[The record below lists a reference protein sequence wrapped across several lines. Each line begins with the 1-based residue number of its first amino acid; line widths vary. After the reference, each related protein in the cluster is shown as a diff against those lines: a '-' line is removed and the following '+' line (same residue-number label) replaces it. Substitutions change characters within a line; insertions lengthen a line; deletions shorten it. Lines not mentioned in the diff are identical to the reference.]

1 MHAPSDLLCFSH
13 LRWNFV
19 FQRPNH
25 LMSLCSAG
33 RRVFFLEEPVAAGEE
48 RGRVGM
54 TELSPTLRVAVPRLF
69 PGESP
74 AEASR
79 KALVELCARYRIE
92 RPIEWFYTPMALEFA
107 RGLPASLI
115 VYDCMDELSAFRGA
129 PEALVNLERE
139 LFTRADLVFTGGE
152 SLFRAKRPLHPH
164 VHCFPSSVDM
174 AHFAAARRELP
185 PPLDQVDI
193 AHPRLGFFGVI
204 DERMDLPLLASVA
217 EARPDWNIVLVGPVV
232 KIDPGSLPRAKN
244 IHYLGP
250 KPYAELP
257 QYLAGWDV
265 ALMPFALNE
274 STRFISPTKTLEYL
288 AGGRRVVSTPIADVV
303 TPYAERGLVKVAD
316 CAAAF
321 IAAVQAALNEPDSAE
336 RKAAVDDWLAATSW
350 ERTWSQMSA
359 LLEQS
364 LERRQQRHGSETAKA
379 KVG

>member
-1 MHAPSDLLCFSH
+1 MHSPPDLLCFSH

-25 LMSLCSAG
+25 LMSLCSDE

-54 TELSPTLRVAVPRLF
+54 TELSPTLRVVVPRLF

-74 AEASR
+74 TEASR
-79 KALVELCARYRIE
+79 KALVELCAKYGIE
-92 RPIEWFYTPMALEFA
+92 LPIAWFYTPMALEFA
-107 RGLPASLI
+107 RGLAASLV

-129 PEALVNLERE
+129 PEALVSLERE
-139 LFTRADLVFTGGE
+139 LFGRADLVFTGGE
-152 SLFRAKRPLHPH
+152 SLFRAKRPLHPS

-174 AHFAAARRELP
+174 AHFSAARQALP
-185 PPLDQVDI
+185 PPVDQAGV

-217 EARPDWNIVLVGPVV
+217 DARPDWHIVLVGPVV
-232 KIDPGSLPRAKN
+232 KIDPGTLPRAAN

-288 AGGRRVVSTPIADVV
+288 AGGCRVVSTPIADVV
-303 TPYAERGLVKVAD
+303 TPYAERGLVRVA
-316 CAAAF
+316 AGTGAF
-321 IAAVQAALNEPDSAE
+321 IAAVQAALDEPDSGE
-336 RKAAVDDWLAATSW
+336 RAAAADDCLAGTSW

-364 LERRQQRHGSETAKA
+364 LEGRAQLPKSETAKA